1 MLTQLKKGWNS
12 LVTLSFFKKD
22 PFGTILFVKRILIG
36 LIGLFTFSRFTVVN
50 KTKVQGTEHLF
61 DLPNQNVLFLSN
73 HQTYYADVIAFY
85 HVFCS
90 VKWRF
95 YNTIKYPIYLLAPR
109 VNMYFVAAAETM
121 MNSGIIPR
129 IFAYT
134 GAVTVERSWRAE
146 GKSVKRKLDTSAQK
160 NIALALKQGW
170 VVSFPQ
176 GTTNPSAPV
185 RKGSAHIIKD
195 LNPIIVPVAINGFRR
210 AFDKKGLFFK
220 KRGTTLAIKFKKP
233 VQFNP
238 EDSLESIVEQVT
250 QLLEHDFDGVEDK
263 EMK

>member
-1 MLTQLKKGWNS
+1 MLLKIRDWWRN
-12 LVTLSFFKKD
+12 VHFVRKD
-22 PFGTILFVKRILIG
+22 PFGNYIFVKRFLISI
-36 LIGLFTFSRFTVVN
+36 IGMLTFSRFTVVN
-50 KTKVQGTEHLF
+50 KTKILGTEHLF
-61 DLPNQNVLFLSN
+61 DLPNRNVLFLSN

-95 YNTIKYPIYLLAPR
+95 YNTIRYPVYLLAPR

-121 MNSGIIPR
+121 MNSGLLPK
-129 IFAYT
+129 IFSYA
-134 GAVTVERSWRAE
+134 GAVMVERSWRSA
-146 GKSVKRKLDTSAQK
+146 GKSVQRKVDTSAQK
-160 NIALALKQGW
+160 NINKALEQGW

-176 GTTNPSAPV
+176 GTTNPSAPI
-185 RKGSAHIIKD
+185 RKGSAHIIKEC
-195 LNPIIVPVAINGFRR
+195 NPIVVPVAINGFRR

-220 KRGTTLAIKFKKP
+220 KRGTQLAIKFKAP

-238 EDSLESIVEQVT
+238 DDSIDDIVSQIEK
-250 QLLEHDFDGVEDK
+250 LLEHDFDGFKAK

>member
-1 MLTQLKKGWNS
+1 MLSRIKSAWSYLIN
-12 LVTLSFFKKD
+12 LNFLKKD
-22 PFGTILFVKRILIG
+22 PLGTILVVKRLLISI
-36 LIGLFTFSRFTVVN
+36 IGAVTYSRYMMVN
-50 KTKVQGTEHLF
+50 NTKIQGTEHLF
-61 DLPNQNVLFLSN
+61 DLPSKNVLFLSN

-85 HVFCS
+85 HIFCS

-109 VNMYFVAAAETM
+109 VNMYYVAAAETM
-121 MNSGIIPR
+121 MNSGWIPR
-129 IFAYT
+129 VFAYT

-146 GKSVKRKLDTSAQK
+146 GKSVKRKLDTSAQV
-160 NIALALKQGW
+160 NIGKALSQGW

-185 RKGSAHIIKD
+185 RKGSAHLIKEFD
-195 LNPIIVPVAINGFRR
+195 PVVVPVAINGFRR

-233 VQFNP
+233 VRFDTTGTP
-238 EDSLESIVEQVT
+238 EEIVAQIAT
-250 QLLEHDFDGVEDK
+250 LLEHDFDGFEAK

>member
-1 MLTQLKKGWNS
+1 MLSKLKKGWRY
-12 LVTLSFFKKD
+12 LIRLDFLSKD
-22 PFGTILFVKRILIG
+22 PFGNLLIAKRLLISI
-36 LIGLFTFSRFTVVN
+36 IGMLTFSRFTVVN
-50 KTKVQGTEHLF
+50 KTKIQGTEHLF

-109 VNMYFVAAAETM
+109 VNMYFVAASETM
-121 MNSGIIPR
+121 NNSGLIPR
-129 IFAYT
+129 IFSYA
-134 GAVTVERSWRAE
+134 GAVTVERSWRAA
-146 GKSVKRKLDTSAQK
+146 GQNITRKLDTSAQK
-160 NIALALKQGW
+160 NIAMALQQGW

-185 RKGSAHIIKD
+185 RKGSAHIIKNH
-195 LNPIIVPVAINGFRR
+195 NPIVVPVAINGFRR

-220 KRGTTLAIKFKKP
+220 KRDTTLAIKFKKP
-233 VQFNP
+233 VRFNP
-238 EDSLESIVEQVT
+238 EDSAEAIVAQIT
-250 QLLEHDFDGVEDK
+250 QLLEHDFDGFEAK